1 MSRADGRGGHA
12 DGRTGHTDG
21 RTSHTDGRT
30 SHTDG
35 RTSHTDGRTGHTDGR
50 TSHTDGRTGRAAEP
64 LSPAGAPRRP
74 GHAHSPRRARPL
86 LTELR
91 RGAGLPAGAAT
102 LAVLLFTMYTKAD
115 DWLSGWTETAN
126 MLRVAGLVLGA
137 PLAAA
142 VACWQG
148 GRERR
153 RRTEELLATVARPPL
168 RQALL
173 AAAPAV
179 VWPVAGYLLTAV
191 VCLAWT
197 WQYAGGDG
205 PHLSLIV
212 ADATGIGSLAAL
224 GFVVGRVVPWRLAPP
239 VVALVMYNVEL
250 LLSNQESGVSWL
262 SPGKEHVS
270 TWGRP
275 VWWFGP
281 VSMVWTA
288 GLAAAALL
296 AYAARRRARALALA
310 PLAAAAT
317 AAVLLAQTGDG
328 LWRPD
333 PANEALVCDEGTP
346 RVCATRVHSRMLPDA
361 SRALAGLTAKLRD
374 VPNAPARIVEAPVDT
389 QARRADAALTGWDMY
404 FRRNRIAEPE
414 MFAANAALGATARH
428 CRGVSDADRYSDLSE
443 AVAEWLAPMPRPEN
457 VPRGETEPGFTRTL
471 KRLKTMPDGERTR
484 WLGEYFAAARSCRL
498 NEVSAP

>member
-1 MSRADGRGGHA
+1 MSHAAGRMSRSADRAGHA
-12 DGRTGHTDG
+12 A
-21 RTSHTDGRT
+21 
-30 SHTDG
+30 
-35 RTSHTDGRTGHTDGR
+35 
-50 TSHTDGRTGRAAEP
+50 GRTGRAAEP
-64 LSPAGAPRRP
+64 LSPAGAPWQP
-74 GHAHSPRRARPL
+74 GHAHSPRRAGPL

-102 LAVLLFTMYTKAD
+102 LAVLLFAMFTKAD
-115 DWLSGWTETAN
+115 EWLSDWTETTD

-179 VWPVAGYLLTAV
+179 VWPVVGYLLTAV

-205 PHLSLIV
+205 PHVSLIV

-239 VVALVMYNVEL
+239 VVALVMYNIEL
-250 LLSNQESGVSWL
+250 LLANQESGISWL
-262 SPGKEHVS
+262 SPGKEHIS
-270 TWGRP
+270 SWDRP

-310 PLAAAAT
+310 PLAAAVT

-333 PANEALVCDEGTP
+333 PASAALVCDEGTP

-361 SRALAGLTAKLRD
+361 SRALAGLTAKLRGI
-374 VPNAPARIVEAPVDT
+374 PNAPARIVEAPVDS
-389 QARRADAALTGWDMY
+389 RASRTDAALTGWDMY

-414 MFAANAALGATARH
+414 MFAANAAI
-428 CRGVSDADRYSDLSE
+428 GVTEPYCPNVADADRYSDLNE
-443 AVAEWLAPMPRPEN
+443 AVADWLAPIPRPKN
-457 VPRGETEPGFTRTL
+457 MPGDQTEPGYTRVL
-471 KRLKTMPDGERTR
+471 KRLKAMPDGERTR
-484 WLGEYFAAARSCRL
+484 WLGGYFAATRSCHPER
-498 NEVSAP
+498 VTAP

>member
-1 MSRADGRGGHA
+1 MSRATHRTSHA
-12 DGRTGHTDG
+12 AGRTGHAD
-21 RTSHTDGRT
+21 S
-30 SHTDG
+30 
-35 RTSHTDGRTGHTDGR
+35 
-50 TSHTDGRTGRAAEP
+50 RTGRAAEP

-91 RGAGLPAGAAT
+91 RGVGLPAGATT
-102 LAVLLFTMYTKAD
+102 LAVLLFAMYTKAD
-115 DWLSGWTETAN
+115 DWLTDWADTTD
-126 MLRVAGLVLGA
+126 MLRVTGLLLGA

-153 RRTEELLATVARPPL
+153 RGTEELLATVARPPL
-168 RQALL
+168 RQSLL

-179 VWPVAGYLLTAV
+179 VWPVVGYLLTAV

-197 WQYAGGDG
+197 WKYAGGDG
-205 PHLSLIV
+205 PHVSLIV
-212 ADATGIGSLAAL
+212 ADATAIGSLAVL

-239 VVALVMYNVEL
+239 VVALVIYGVEPFVG
-250 LLSNQESGVSWL
+250 NQESGVAWL
-262 SPGKEHVS
+262 SPAKEHIS
-270 TWGRP
+270 SWDRP

-317 AAVLLAQTGDG
+317 AAALLAQTGDG

-333 PANEALVCDEGTP
+333 PASAALVCDEGTP

-361 SRALAGLTAKLRD
+361 SRALAGLTAKLRGI
-374 VPNAPARIVEAPVDT
+374 PNAPTRIVEAPVDSR
-389 QARRADAALTGWDMY
+389 ARRTDAAVSDWTYY
-404 FRRNRIAEPE
+404 FRRNEIVEPE
-414 MFAANAALGATARH
+414 MFAANAALGATAPH
-428 CRGVSDADRYSDLSE
+428 CRGVPDADRYSDLNE
-443 AVAEWLAPMPRPEN
+443 AVAEWLAPMPRPKN
-457 VPRGETEPGFTRTL
+457 VPAGQTEPGFTRNL
-471 KRLKTMPDGERTR
+471 KRLKAMPDRERTR
-484 WLGEYFAAARSCRL
+484 WLGDYFAATRSCHPER
-498 NEVSAP
+498 VTAP

>member
-1 MSRADGRGGHA
+1 MSRAPHHESHA
-12 DGRTGHTDG
+12 AGRTGHAA
-21 RTSHTDGRT
+21 
-30 SHTDG
+30 
-35 RTSHTDGRTGHTDGR
+35 
-50 TSHTDGRTGRAAEP
+50 GRTGRAAEP
-64 LSPAGAPRRP
+64 LSPAGAPRQP
-74 GHAHSPRRARPL
+74 GHAHSPRRAGPL
-86 LTELR
+86 LVELR

-102 LAVLLFTMYTKAD
+102 LAVLLFAMYTKTD
-115 DWLSGWTETAN
+115 DWLTGWTETTN

-179 VWPVAGYLLTAV
+179 VWPVVGYLVTAV

-197 WQYAGGDG
+197 WQYAGGGG

-212 ADATGIGSLAAL
+212 ADATGIGSLAVL

-250 LLSNQESGVSWL
+250 LLSNQESGISWL
-262 SPGKEHVS
+262 SPGKEHIS
-270 TWGRP
+270 SWGRP

-296 AYAARRRARALALA
+296 AYAVRRRARALALA
-310 PLAAAAT
+310 PLAAAVT

-333 PANEALVCDEGTP
+333 PASAALVCDEGTP

-361 SRALAGLTAKLRD
+361 SRALAGLTAKLRGI
-374 VPNAPARIVEAPVDT
+374 PNAPARIVEAPVDT

-414 MFAANAALGATARH
+414 MFAANAALAATTPY
-428 CRGVSDADRYSDLSE
+428 CPGVSDADRYSDLNE
-443 AVAEWLAPMPRPEN
+443 AVAEWLAPIPRPKN
-457 VPRGETEPGFTRTL
+457 VPRGQTEPGFTRIL
-471 KRLKTMPDGERTR
+471 KRLKTMPDRERTR
-484 WLGEYFAAARSCRL
+484 WLGGYFAATRSCHPER
-498 NEVSAP
+498 VTAP

>member
-1 MSRADGRGGHA
+1 M
-12 DGRTGHTDG
+12 
-21 RTSHTDGRT
+21 
-30 SHTDG
+30 
-35 RTSHTDGRTGHTDGR
+35 
-50 TSHTDGRTGRAAEP
+50 
-64 LSPAGAPRRP
+64 SPAGAPRRP
-74 GHAHSPRRARPL
+74 GHGHSPRRAGPL
-86 LTELR
+86 LAELR

-102 LAVLLFTMYTKAD
+102 LAVLLFAMYTKAD
-115 DWLSGWTETAN
+115 EWLTGWTDTTD

-168 RQALL
+168 RQALP

-179 VWPVAGYLLTAV
+179 VWPVVGYLLTAV

-197 WQYAGGDG
+197 WQYAGGGG
-205 PHLSLIV
+205 PHVSLIV

-250 LLSNQESGVSWL
+250 LLSNQESGISWL

-270 TWGRP
+270 SWDRP

-310 PLAAAAT
+310 PLAAAVT

-328 LWRPD
+328 LWRSD
-333 PANEALVCDEGTP
+333 PASAALVCDEGTP

-361 SRALAGLTAKLRD
+361 SRALAGLTAKLRG

-389 QARRADAALTGWDMY
+389 RARRTDAPLTGWDYY
-404 FRRNRIAEPE
+404 FRRNEIVEPE
-414 MFAANAALGATARH
+414 MFAANAALAATAPR
-428 CRGVSDADRYSDLSE
+428 CRGVSDADRYSDLNE
-443 AVAEWLAPMPRPEN
+443 AVAEWLAPMPRPKN
-457 VPRGETEPGFTRTL
+457 MPGGDTPGFTRTM
-471 KRLKTMPDGERTR
+471 KRLKTMPDRERTR
-484 WLGEYFAAARSCRL
+484 WLGGYFAAVRSCHPER
-498 NEVSAP
+498 VTAP